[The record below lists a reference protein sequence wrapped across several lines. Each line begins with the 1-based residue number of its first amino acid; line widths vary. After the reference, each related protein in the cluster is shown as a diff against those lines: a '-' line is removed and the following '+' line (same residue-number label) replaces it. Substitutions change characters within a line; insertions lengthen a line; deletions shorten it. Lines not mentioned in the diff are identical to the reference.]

1 MNINITHVDIKFNI
15 KFNIQFNIKIYLG
28 KNIKNINIICMVDN
42 IDINII
48 YPNENI
54 NITIIIL
61 VKDINKIITI
71 MISLATKTIKMAAKP
86 KWTKNLMKAHR
97 FLSSTLLWV
106 SIQSLCLLK

>member
-1 MNINITHVDIKFNI
+1 MNIINVNIKFSINFNI
-15 KFNIQFNIKIYLG
+15 KFNIKIYLG
-28 KNIKNINIICMVDN
+28 NNIN

-48 YPNENI
+48 NPNENI

-61 VKDINKIITI
+61 NKNINKIITI

-86 KWTKNLMKAHR
+86 KWTKNLIKAHR

-106 SIQSLCLLK
+106 SIQSFCLLK